1 MYVPLLVFFFYRFTS
16 SARLEDPLPPV
27 RMAERLY
34 EQIREELRDLNVN
47 VKLAETS
54 ISVESVLVKVEG
66 DENEHK
72 RVYVSWANQDEH
84 LGSYIL
90 DILQKKCKKPLCE
103 E

>member
-1 MYVPLLVFFFYRFTS
+1 M
-16 SARLEDPLPPV
+16 EDPLPPV
-27 RMAERLY
+27 RVAEKLC
-34 EQIREELRDLNVN
+34 ELIREELRDLNVN
-47 VKLAETS
+47 VKLTETS

-66 DENEHK
+66 DENDHK

-90 DILQKKCKKPLCE
+90 DILQNKAKSKKPLCE